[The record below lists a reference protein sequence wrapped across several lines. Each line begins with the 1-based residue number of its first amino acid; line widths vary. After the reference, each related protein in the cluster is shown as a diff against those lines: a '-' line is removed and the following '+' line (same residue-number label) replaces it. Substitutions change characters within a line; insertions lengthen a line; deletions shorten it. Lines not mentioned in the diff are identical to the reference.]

1 MTIPLSL
8 QQQWLYML
16 SHYLRVDFQPN
27 VTISYI
33 YLLLTATCNPEKGLQ
48 SAHACAGA
56 AAAWEGPN
64 LTSNVHGGLEKKG
77 VAIWSWKKLMLKHWN
92 CYGDCSRKPPL
103 NSSYLFLHV
112 KCFLLTSYWN
122 HVFPNPFNSNLFTS
136 SLQHYL
142 SAEFQSYYVTNY

>member
-1 MTIPLSL
+1 
-8 QQQWLYML
+8 ML

-64 LTSNVHGGLEKKG
+64 LTSNVHGGVEKKRG
-77 VAIWSWKKLMLKHWN
+77 GDLVLKEAHAET
-92 CYGDCSRKPPL
+92 L
-103 NSSYLFLHV
+103 E
-112 KCFLLTSYWN
+112 LLW
-122 HVFPNPFNSNLFTS
+122 
-136 SLQHYL
+136 
-142 SAEFQSYYVTNY
+142 